1 MYINQ
6 RILHVLYAMAFAKF
20 SAIYCKEAGILNS
33 ARCFKC
39 DGIGYVECSL
49 CNGHGKIEH

>member
-20 SAIYCKEAGILNS
+20 SAIYCKGAGILNS